1 MFRQTA
7 PYYLHPATK
16 WLSVNPTNP
25 SSPNYSIL
33 NTLGDKCK
41 YNGKYEFKLVWPRRK
56 GANYN
61 IWRQSTNPVT
71 DKVPVRGYEAVD
83 VKFTA
88 QGWGGLENGYLQ
100 NRGNPPALLDGTVNH
115 RKPVMVE
122 SVQSMSTFVA

>member
-1 MFRQTA
+1 MEA
-7 PYYLHPATK
+7 KK
-16 WLSVNPTNP
+16 WLCVKSTDP

-33 NTLGDKCK
+33 AMLGDDCK
-41 YNGKYEFKLVWPRRK
+41 DDKGKFEFKIVWPQRR
-56 GANYN
+56 GPNYN